1 MNEVSSSNCI
11 VCGSAMEVFINEIWD
26 DRYGCPGIY
35 SIHRCPSCKQLAT
48 LPPMVE
54 SDLPHI
60 YSTYYPRRE
69 VEYGALEKEA
79 GLVLAPFARFRRWSS
94 GTNNQGHYLAKAG
107 QKVLDIGV
115 GSCLSL
121 LENQNLGI
129 EGYGVEADPNVAR
142 IAAHFRL
149 RVHVG
154 SIHDQPFPGELFDM
168 VVLNQ
173 VIEHVPDPEALMR
186 TVLNRLRPKGRAV
199 MSFPNANSLQRKLSG
214 AKWIN
219 WHVPYH
225 QHHFNRQSFSQLA
238 EKVGY
243 EVIRTR
249 TITPNLWTILQL
261 RAMTVRVEE
270 GSAADGWAHGMSAPG
285 SVSFLKRVKNRVARR
300 FGTIFSFSIII
311 FNRIVDVFGQGDS
324 LLVELRVRN

>member
-1 MNEVSSSNCI
+1 
-11 VCGSAMEVFINEIWD
+11 MEVFINEIWD

-35 SIHRCPSCKQLAT
+35 SIHRCPLCKQMVT
-48 LPPMVE
+48 MPPLVE
-54 SDLPHI
+54 SDLPHL

-69 VEYGALEKEA
+69 VEYSALEKEA
-79 GLVLAPFARFRRWSS
+79 ALVLAPFAKLKRWLS
-94 GTNNQGHYLAKAG
+94 GTNNQGHYFAKTG

-129 EGYGVEADPNVAR
+129 EGYGIEADPNVAR
-142 IAAHFRL
+142 IAQHFHL

-154 SIHDQPFPGELFDM
+154 SIHDQPFPGELFNM

-186 TVLNRLRPKGRAV
+186 TVLNRLTPGGRVV
-199 MSFPNANSLQRKLSG
+199 MSFPNVNSLQRKLSG

-238 EKVGY
+238 KKVGY
-243 EVIRTR
+243 EVIRAS

-261 RAMTVRVEE
+261 RSMMEKVEV
-270 GSAADGWAHGMSAPG
+270 GIAADGWAHGGASSG
-285 SVSFLKRVKNRVARR
+285 VINFSNRIKNKVIRELR
-300 FGTIFSFSIII
+300 GI
-311 FNRIVDVFGQGDS
+311 FNILIILFNRTVDVLGQGDS
-324 LLVELRVRN
+324 LLVELRVRK